1 MNQREKQK
9 GKKKKK
15 RREKW
20 ETKEKQAPKRN
31 KKEIEWNKE
40 HKTKGRGED
49 SGRPSYEDLKTL
61 TFSKNLSH
69 I

>member
-1 MNQREKQK
+1 MR
-9 GKKKKK
+9 
-15 RREKW
+15 
-20 ETKEKQAPKRN
+20 TKENKRKRKRYGKPKKSKYQKEIDWN
-31 KKEIEWNKE
+31 KK
-40 HKTKGRGED
+40 HKAKGRSED